1 MAISQTVDVS
11 WSLSWY
17 NYIQVPPPTDHIY
30 QWRLLI
36 KEYGAKIIYDK
47 GAHNSVAGA
56 ISQLDFTQTPSKSEE
71 RQNWMILAKRWCALN
86 QHTYN
91 SSTLEHNEVMKQV
104 FANRSY
110 NNEIYPLTAQKKDKA
125 IEKLRTSEKYK
136 VLLIEQ
142 LDIGMRWSTASHGFL
157 IIKYTYIKRTVFPAI
172 LLTCHKRCSKPEAC
186 RLSLLSRQDFDK

>member
-1 MAISQTVDVS
+1 
-11 WSLSWY
+11 
-17 NYIQVPPPTDHIY
+17 
-30 QWRLLI
+30 
-36 KEYGAKIIYDK
+36 
-47 GAHNSVAGA
+47 
-56 ISQLDFTQTPSKSEE
+56 
-71 RQNWMILAKRWCALN
+71 LN

-142 LDIGMRWSTASHGFL
+142 LDIGMR
-157 IIKYTYIKRTVFPAI
+157 
-172 LLTCHKRCSKPEAC
+172 
-186 RLSLLSRQDFDK
+186 